1 MICELCERR
10 IPEGLVSEH
19 HLKPVSCG
27 GRKGAKAS
35 LHTICHKQIHALF
48 SESTLSVFYNTI
60 GSLKKHPDVQRFLKW
75 IEDKPP
81 EFDVKIR
88 VSRRK
93 R

>member
-1 MICELCERR
+1 MICKLCERC
-10 IPEGLVSEH
+10 IPEGLASEH
-19 HLKPVSCG
+19 HLKPVCCG
-27 GRKGAKAS
+27 GKKGPRVT

-48 SESTLSVFYNTI
+48 TESTLSMVYNTI
-60 GSLKKHPDVQRFLKW
+60 SALKNQSDVRRFLKW
-75 IEDKPP
+75 IRDKPP